1 MYTVTVGPY
10 VIAFHSM
17 EIQDPPILYEWAK
30 PRAELVEEFDLQ
42 RSDGDFRYQ
51 DFCYLVA
58 GRSIDHPTL
67 VLAQRHDPT
76 EAAGFYPGVL
86 VVPET
91 DVLFVGADER
101 LLAYDL
107 AKPAR
112 LWEDVADTGFWNW
125 ARYGEVVI
133 MSAELELAAWNLEGT
148 KLWTTFVEPPWSY
161 QVTDDVLKLD
171 VMGVE
176 SEFSLRA
183 GPENK

>member
-10 VIAFHSM
+10 VIAFQSL
-17 EIQDPPILYEWAK
+17 ETQEPPTLYTYAK
-30 PRAELVEEFDLQ
+30 ERAELHEEFDPQGL
-42 RSDGDFRYQ
+42 DG

-58 GRSIDHPTL
+58 GRSIDHPSL
-67 VLAQRHDPT
+67 VLEQQYEPT
-76 EAAGFYPGVL
+76 WSFYPGVL

-91 DVLFVGADER
+91 DVLFVGAGER

-107 AKPAR
+107 AHPAR
-112 LWEDVADTGFWNW
+112 LWEDVADTGFWSW

-161 QVTDDVLKLD
+161 EVTDEVLKLD
-171 VMGVE
+171 IMGVK
-176 SEFSLRA
+176 SEFSPRR
-183 GPENK
+183 GPENMSHG

>member
-1 MYTVTVGPY
+1 VYTVTVGPY
-10 VIAFHSM
+10 VIAFQSL
-17 EIQDPPILYEWAK
+17 ETQEPPLRYAWAK
-30 PRAELVEEFDLQ
+30 QHAELLEEFDLE
-42 RSDGDFRYQ
+42 RSDG

-58 GRSIDHPTL
+58 GPSIDHPTL

-91 DVLFVGADER
+91 DVLFIGAGER

-107 AKPAR
+107 AHPAR

-125 ARYGEVVI
+125 VRYGEVVI

-148 KLWTTFVEPPWSY
+148 KLWTTSVEPPWSY
-161 QVTDDVLKLD
+161 EVTDDVLELD
-171 VMGVE
+171 IMGVK
-176 SEFSLRA
+176 SEFSLRG